1 MNEISPP
8 LKIWGYAFS
17 ITALII
23 LVFMIFPNNTD
34 NQKHKYTQNKL
45 RKAII
50 KNNETSSTNTSIVL
64 LGSSLT
70 RCALE
75 NIPQIE
81 SELSKKKSRKSTV
94 LRVSIDGLNNETI
107 DQIRFFDFITKYPPN
122 YLFIEINHLNID
134 DKSSNEMFD
143 ILESSLENMISFIK
157 KTLGFSINYEIM
169 ISKTSLESPFY
180 KDHFDTVIYSQLL
193 LKKRFVRT
201 FLQNKTA
208 NKAYAELIKS
218 NTKII
223 FLDMPR
229 ASKLESVWLDKNQKK
244 KLDALMDTYKQK
256 YGIECWK
263 YPSTMNDSDFIDGGH
278 LNYKGAKKYEQWF
291 VTKFNLLK

>member
-1 MNEISPP
+1 MNETSPP

-23 LVFMIFPNNTD
+23 LVFIIFPNNTD

-81 SELSKKKSRKSTV
+81 SELSKKKSRKSNV
-94 LRVSIDGLNNETI
+94 LRVSIDGLNNETT
-107 DQIRFFDFITKYPPN
+107 DQIRFFDFITEYPPN
-122 YLFIEINHLNID
+122 YLFIESNNLNID
-134 DKSSNEMFD
+134 GISHKERVNL
-143 ILESSLENMISFIK
+143 IASSLENMISFIK

-169 ISKTSLESPFY
+169 ISKTPLDSPFY
-180 KDHFDTVIYSQLL
+180 KDHFDTVIYSELL

-208 NKAYAELIKS
+208 NTAYAELIKS

-244 KLDALMDTYKQK
+244 ELHALMDTYRQK

-263 YPSTMNDSDFIDGGH
+263 YPSTMNDSDFSDGGH

-291 VTKFNLLK
+291 VNKFNLLK

>member
-8 LKIWGYAFS
+8 LKIWGYAVS
-17 ITALII
+17 ITVFII
-23 LVFMIFPNNTD
+23 LVFMIVPNNTD
-34 NQKHKYTQNKL
+34 NQKHKYIQYNL

-50 KNNETSSTNTSIVL
+50 KNNETSSTNTSIVF

-70 RCALE
+70 GCALE

-81 SELSKKKSRKSTV
+81 NKISKNKSSKSSV
-94 LRVSIDGLNNETI
+94 LRVAISGLNYKTI
-107 DQIRFFDFITKYPPN
+107 DQIRFFDFITKYPPS

-143 ILESSLENMISFIK
+143 ILESSTDNMITFIK
-157 KTLGFSINYEIM
+157 KTLGFSINYEFM
-169 ISKTSLESPFY
+169 IGETSLDNPFY
-180 KDHFDTVIYSQLL
+180 KDHFNTVIYSRLL

-208 NKAYAELIKS
+208 NTAYAELIKS

-229 ASKLESVWLDKNQKK
+229 ASKLESVWLDKSQKK
-244 KLDALMDTYKQK
+244 ELATLMDTYKEK

-263 YPSTMNDSDFIDGGH
+263 YPSTMNDSDFSDGGH

-291 VTKFNLLK
+291 VNKFNLLK